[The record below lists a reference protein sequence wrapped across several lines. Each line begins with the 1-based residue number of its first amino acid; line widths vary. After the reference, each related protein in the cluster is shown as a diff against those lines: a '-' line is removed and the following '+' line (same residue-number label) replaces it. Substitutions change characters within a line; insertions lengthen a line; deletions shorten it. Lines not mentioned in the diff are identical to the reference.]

1 MITVEIKNKVDSI
14 FKLYE
19 SYGNE
24 SYGENVTQ
32 LQHMLQCAQ
41 IAKKDGAD
49 DELILA
55 AFFHDIGHLLE
66 SENTMEKMG
75 KWGLEKHDYFGGE
88 FLAKLGFSDKITQL
102 VEGHVKTKRYLT
114 YSKPQYF
121 DELSDASRATL
132 AYQGGKMTDIEA
144 KEFESDRLLK
154 EHIQIRLWDDLGK
167 IEGLEINNNEID
179 ALKEL
184 TFLHLLKNTSKS
196 YRY

>member
-1 MITVEIKNKVDSI
+1 MITEEIKNKVDSI

-102 VEGHVKTKRYLT
+102 VAGHVNAKRYLT
-114 YSKPQYF
+114 FSKPGYL
-121 DELSDASRATL
+121 EGLSKASRETL
-132 AYQGGKMTDIEA
+132 EFQGGIMTEIEA
-144 KEFESDRLLK
+144 RKFECDNYFK
-154 EHIQIRLWDDLGK
+154 DHVQVRLWDDLGK
-167 IEGLEINNNEID
+167 IEGLEISEHELNF
-179 ALKEL
+179 LKEM
-184 TFLHLLKNTSKS
+184 TFLHLSNNISKN
-196 YRY
+196 